1 MVKDSDPESNHFLAA
16 LVPKTSITP
25 CIVHPTLFFFSQ
37 HTLPFTPF
45 CHFLA
50 EWFSPIAPRPCWNA
64 VSSIP
69 PPCRTALWLKV
80 THQSSSTE
88 KARKE
93 RKCWQLFQFSCRCQN
108 VSQFECEIGTLV
120 SKCHVGVRAW
130 ARRKMRE
137 EGIYRIFFF
146 YLRQRRDGS
155 FGLPPCYFWILSP
168 LCDKRPT
175 SRLCAVVRSDAH
187 LRCTVCDRAHA
198 RACCYCFAYPLVSE
212 VVVCSLA
219 GGENPR
225 VTFTCAKVVLS
236 RLFAL

>member
-1 MVKDSDPESNHFLAA
+1 MS
-16 LVPKTSITP
+16 
-25 CIVHPTLFFFSQ
+25 
-37 HTLPFTPF
+37 
-45 CHFLA
+45 
-50 EWFSPIAPRPCWNA
+50 R
-64 VSSIP
+64 
-69 PPCRTALWLKV
+69 
-80 THQSSSTE
+80 SSSVKLE
-88 KARKE
+88 P
-93 RKCWQLFQFSCRCQN
+93 LFQN
-108 VSQFECEIGTLV
+108 AMLECARG
-120 SKCHVGVRAW
+120 RAKN
-130 ARRKMRE
+130 ARR
-137 EGIYRIFFF
+137 GNIYIYIFF

-187 LRCTVCDRAHA
+187 LRCTVCDCAHARACCAHA